1 MTGEPATPAT
11 PLEQLA
17 EVRAVV
23 DQHLPAMMAN
33 DNALATRTVALEGSV
48 SEVKTAVAEQ
58 GAKLDAL
65 MVILQKLSNNSAPLP
80 AAPSPDAVPVAAV
93 ASAASTA
100 PAMAVAGAAASPV
113 GDETAYGGNEKIP
126 PPKFDGTGTYEAVR
140 AWFSDVGKWVAFMRA
155 RKHSEMA
162 IVLLLD
168 RAFTGEAETYRV
180 LQNATGQWPT
190 TPEGIANTV
199 SERFRPKTAALT
211 KRRELQQ
218 FRFQSGGTMEQH
230 VAAFAAL
237 AVTVEQASAAEL
249 YSCFLASVPT
259 NVMTLL
265 GDGRLNPP
273 SEDQNLRWS
282 FMEQVYTRAIDIWG
296 VLQLSNGFNMLA
308 VHDRV
313 QDDRMQVDAVQGRRG
328 HGNRGQG
335 RSRRGQNGGRGGRG
349 GRGRDD
355 RQDDEYEVET
365 RRCYRCDE
373 VGHLRHNCPRRP
385 NANVAVF
392 NHQCTCRFDCSSRS
406 GQVVPVG
413 GTSPNFVHTDVN
425 DGGTTQLLHVA
436 VDVDVD
442 DAREPL
448 IV

>member
-1 MTGEPATPAT
+1 
-11 PLEQLA
+11 
-17 EVRAVV
+17 
-23 DQHLPAMMAN
+23 MMAN

-190 TPEGIANTV
+190 TPEVAVARMAVGV
-199 SERFRPKTAALT
+199 V
-211 KRRELQQ
+211 
-218 FRFQSGGTMEQH
+218 
-230 VAAFAAL
+230 VAA
-237 AVTVEQASAAEL
+237 
-249 YSCFLASVPT
+249 
-259 NVMTLL
+259 
-265 GDGRLNPP
+265 
-273 SEDQNLRWS
+273 W
-282 FMEQVYTRAIDIWG
+282 
-296 VLQLSNGFNMLA
+296 
-308 VHDRV
+308 
-313 QDDRMQVDAVQGRRG
+313 
-328 HGNRGQG
+328 
-335 RSRRGQNGGRGGRG
+335 
-349 GRGRDD
+349 RDD
-355 RQDDEYEVET
+355 RQDDERVDLGQGEERDDAVVEEDLEILAFGT
-365 RRCYRCDE
+365 DQPYAYDAVLAVSEEPRKGRTWSKKCMGE
-373 VGHLRHNCPRRP
+373 RHRKKLLQEHD
-385 NANVAVF
+385 AVVMVDSGASHNVARRAVVE
-392 NHQCTCRFDCSSRS
+392 RVGARIVRDGWLRVSGFDGVSRRVRREWAELRVMVAGAATTARCLVLDNVAWGS
-406 GQVVPVG
+406 DFGPAVV
-413 GTSPNFVHTDVN
+413 
-425 DGGTTQLLHVA
+425 
-436 VDVDVD
+436 
-442 DAREPL
+442 AR
-448 IV
+448 V

>member
-1 MTGEPATPAT
+1 
-11 PLEQLA
+11 
-17 EVRAVV
+17 
-23 DQHLPAMMAN
+23 
-33 DNALATRTVALEGSV
+33 
-48 SEVKTAVAEQ
+48 
-58 GAKLDAL
+58 
-65 MVILQKLSNNSAPLP
+65 
-80 AAPSPDAVPVAAV
+80 
-93 ASAASTA
+93 
-100 PAMAVAGAAASPV
+100 MAVAGAAASPV

-313 QDDRMQVDAVQGRRG
+313 QDD
-328 HGNRGQG
+328 
-335 RSRRGQNGGRGGRG
+335 
-349 GRGRDD
+349 
-355 RQDDEYEVET
+355 
-365 RRCYRCDE
+365 
-373 VGHLRHNCPRRP
+373 L
-385 NANVAVF
+385 
-392 NHQCTCRFDCSSRS
+392 
-406 GQVVPVG
+406 
-413 GTSPNFVHTDVN
+413 
-425 DGGTTQLLHVA
+425 
-436 VDVDVD
+436 DVDVD

-448 IV
+448 IVSPKDTADRRVDLGQGEERDDAVVEEDLEILAFGTDQPYAYDAVLAVSEEPRKGRTWSKKCMGERHRKKLLQEHDAVVMVDSGASHNVARRAVVERVGARIVRDGWLRVSGFDGVSRRVRREWAELRVMVAGAATTARCVVARQRRMGSDFGPAVVARV